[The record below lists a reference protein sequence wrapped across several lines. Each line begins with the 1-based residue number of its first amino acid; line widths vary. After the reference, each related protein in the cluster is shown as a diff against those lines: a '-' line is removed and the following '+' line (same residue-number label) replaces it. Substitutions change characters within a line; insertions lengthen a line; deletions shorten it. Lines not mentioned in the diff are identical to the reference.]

1 VSAISLNW
9 LQLEPGD
16 YEVCF
21 GDVPGFDT
29 PACEQVV
36 VTAGATATVVG
47 DFEMLGLLAVS
58 TDPAVESTI
67 RVNGLPRDDWG
78 LWLPIPPGVHEVCFS
93 VAKTGQVPVE
103 ACQTATVTAGQTTS
117 AIGLFG
123 SGGTAAAIAAGW
135 EHTCAV
141 LPGGTVK
148 CWGVNTHGQLG
159 DGTETNRKTPVT
171 VTGLTGVTAVD
182 ASFWHTCAVAGGAVS
197 CWGMNNLGQLG
208 DGTTTSS
215 SAPVSVA
222 GITGATAVAAGG
234 GFTCALEAGGS
245 VKCWGSNVYGQL
257 GDGGVA
263 GSSSSAPVSVAGI
276 TGATAVAAGGGF
288 TCALEAGG
296 SVKCWG
302 SNVYGQL
309 GDGTTTDAFTPVTV
323 AGLTGVTAIT
333 AGENHTCASEA
344 GGSVKCWG
352 WNIGGQLGDGSTT
365 NRKTPVTVV
374 GLTGGAGI
382 AAGELHSCASVAGGS
397 LKCWGNNT
405 FGQLGDGTGTDS
417 LTPVTVTTLTGVTAV
432 AAGGPGHTCAL
443 ASGGTVACWGR
454 NDGGQL
460 GDGTTADSWTPGTV
474 IGL

>member
-257 GDGGVA
+257 GDG
-263 GSSSSAPVSVAGI
+263 
-276 TGATAVAAGGGF
+276 
-288 TCALEAGG
+288 
-296 SVKCWG
+296 
-302 SNVYGQL
+302 
-309 GDGTTTDAFTPVTV
+309 TTTDAFTPVTV